1 MNWKIVWSDF
11 AEKQVAEIYAFYEKK
26 AGARTAKKLVK
37 GIINEPTKLLQT
49 AHIGQEEPLLK
60 NRKIHYRYLLHKKY
74 KIIYSVD
81 KENRFI
87 RVADVFDTRQNP
99 PKIYREKE

>member
-26 AGARTAKKLVK
+26 AGASAAKKLVK

-49 AHIGQEEPLLK
+49 VHISQLCVT
-60 NRKIHYRYLLHKKY
+60 NHTQNLHKKN
-74 KIIYSVD
+74 KVLIFGVSNV
-81 KENRFI
+81 NHH
-87 RVADVFDTRQNP
+87 
-99 PKIYREKE
+99 